1 MKKEY
6 LKGLYKECGKGLRK
20 LNVYDIWKKDKCV
33 DYSAMLNELARI
45 TKLPRFIC
53 KIVYDAEEQ
62 ILANLGLLH

>member
-1 MKKEY
+1 MFNKEY
-6 LKGLYKECGKGLRK
+6 GKGLRK

-62 ILANLGLLH
+62 VLANLGLLH